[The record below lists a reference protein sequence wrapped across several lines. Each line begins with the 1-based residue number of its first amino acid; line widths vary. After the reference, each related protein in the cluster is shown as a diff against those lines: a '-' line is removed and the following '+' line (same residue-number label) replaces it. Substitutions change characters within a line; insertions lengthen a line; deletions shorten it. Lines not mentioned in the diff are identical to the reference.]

1 MGSGKSF
8 WAEKLSAVLNIS
20 AFDLDKEI
28 EKSESKT
35 VAEIFAENGEDFFRK
50 KENEVLKNFE
60 NKNNCI
66 LSTGGGTPCFYDNI
80 NWMNEQGITI
90 WIDEPVEIIA
100 ERLQKEKAHRPLIA
114 SVHDDELKDFLANMR
129 DKRKPFYTQAKFH
142 VNGSDITEKDFLKI
156 ITSNE

>member
-8 WAEKLSAVLNIS
+8 WAEKLCTALNFS

-35 VAEIFAENGEDFFRK
+35 VAEIFAEDGEEYFRK
-50 KENEVLKNFE
+50 KENEVLKDFESENNF
-60 NKNNCI
+60 I

-114 SVHDDELKDFLANMR
+114 SVHNDDLKDFLANMR

-142 VNGSDITEKDFLKI
+142 LTGSNISEKDFLKI